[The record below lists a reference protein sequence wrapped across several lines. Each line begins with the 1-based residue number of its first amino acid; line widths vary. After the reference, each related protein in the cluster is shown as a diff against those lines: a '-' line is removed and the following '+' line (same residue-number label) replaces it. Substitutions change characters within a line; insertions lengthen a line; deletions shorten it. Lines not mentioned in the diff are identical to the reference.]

1 MASVARTNPTAV
13 AINVLQSN
21 FALKVFKCVLNNS
34 GVAVARTAATATFLT
49 DEIGTTGSLIQV
61 KTAGLEMVF
70 IGEGHA
76 LDVDIVAIRLGRIM
90 GAGSVSGG
98 VWTFTGGG
106 TLTVTERTDLFGM

>member
-1 MASVARTNPTAV
+1 MASFTRVNPTAV

-21 FALKVFKCVLNNS
+21 FALKVFKCVLNTV
-34 GVAVARTAATATFLT
+34 GVATARDATTATLLT

-61 KTAGLEMVF
+61 KTGGLEMVF

-76 LDVDIVAIRLGRIM
+76 LDVNIVAIRLGRII

-98 VWTFTGGG
+98 VWTFTDGG
-106 TLTVTERTDLFGM
+106 TLTVTQRTDLFGM